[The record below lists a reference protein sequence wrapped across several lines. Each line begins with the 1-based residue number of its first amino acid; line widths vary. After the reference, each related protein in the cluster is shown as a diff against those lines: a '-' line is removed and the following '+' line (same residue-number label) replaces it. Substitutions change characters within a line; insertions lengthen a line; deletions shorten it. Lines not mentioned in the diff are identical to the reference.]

1 MAVKSWILVFS
12 AVLSLGLAGAA
23 PAIAQQGAQQG
34 VQLTPAQ
41 IIAFLDKDRDGKC
54 SLQEYLGFQAT
65 RIAQF
70 DANADGIL
78 QFAEFRES
86 LQGDAKKNA
95 RRSFD
100 AFNTEGDGRGLIQR
114 EFLGYHAYVFKT
126 FVDANHDG
134 FMSASE
140 WSAMMG
146 LLKAQQG

>member
-1 MAVKSWILVFS
+1 VEVAVKSWILVAG
-12 AVLSLGLAGAA
+12 AVLCAALGAA
-23 PAIAQQGAQQG
+23 PASAQQGAQA
-34 VQLTPAQ
+34 TPAQ
-41 IIAFLDKDRDGKC
+41 VIAFLDKDRDGKC
-54 SLQEYLGFQAT
+54 SLQEYLGFQVT

-70 DANADGIL
+70 DANADGVL

-86 LQGDAKKNA
+86 LQGDARKNA
-95 RRSFD
+95 KRSFD

-126 FVDANHDG
+126 YVDTDKDG

-146 LLKAQQG
+146 LLQAQQG